1 MFPSK
6 PRWDNW
12 YKVFKNY
19 FHIIRSSTWTVSAE
33 SSTNCTIIGDRINPS
48 EAGKWNC
55 EMGSFPIENANN
67 EYLHVQNYF
76 QLILLTKALV
86 NDNQLPE
93 ETQLTEG
100 EQTYLDIDISNPE
113 DVYPPPQFHWYL
125 DNNPIQL
132 EQTSKFG
139 IITSHQ
145 VSYQASLSDSGKRLS
160 CQVVQKDD
168 EGNEVSTRLS
178 TMLKIAAQP
187 EPKPMNVGILAIL
200 ISTAIFLVLIALL
213 ILFLW
218 KTQKMCFKRSNQEL
232 NTVYVTPSPPR
243 QGSAEVQ
250 TTNLQSE
257 SVGVGADFG
266 PSKPKRSGS
275 RDELNQPLLGSS
287 HDAPDTT
294 ISSHIKL
301 DHLLPEDE
309 LNAWNDEGSSMS
321 LATSLSSINT
331 SVAEK
336 EWETTL
342 RSYGPKF
349 YAIADM
355 VAGLSDNDDQESD
368 STSTDIVDGS
378 EV

>member
-1 MFPSK
+1 M
-6 PRWDNW
+6 
-12 YKVFKNY
+12 
-19 FHIIRSSTWTVSAE
+19 
-33 SSTNCTIIGDRINPS
+33 
-48 EAGKWNC
+48 
-55 EMGSFPIENANN
+55 
-67 EYLHVQNYF
+67 
-76 QLILLTKALV
+76 LTRALV

-93 ETQLTEG
+93 ESLLTEG
-100 EQTYLDIDISNPE
+100 EQTYFEIDVSNPE
-113 DVYPPPQFHWYL
+113 DVYPPPQFRWYL

-139 IITSHQ
+139 ISPTHQ
-145 VSYQASLSDSGKRLS
+145 VSYKASLSDSGKRLS
-160 CQVVQKDD
+160 CRVIQKDD
-168 EGNEVSTRLS
+168 EGNEVSTQLS
-178 TMLKIAAQP
+178 TLLKITAQP
-187 EPKPMNVGILAIL
+187 KPKPMNVGVLASL
-200 ISTAIFLVLIALL
+200 ISAAIFLVLIAIL

-218 KTQKMCFKRSNQEL
+218 KTQKMCFKGSNQ
-232 NTVYVTPSPPR
+232 NTTVYVTPSPPR

-287 HDAPDTT
+287 HDAPD
-294 ISSHIKL
+294 SAIKL

-309 LNAWNDEGSSMS
+309 LNAWDDEGPTMS

-331 SVAEK
+331 SVEEK

-349 YAIADM
+349 SAIADM

-368 STSTDIVDGS
+368 STSTNIVDGS